1 MNTFS
6 LPWEKGC
13 FECKGDLLNLR
24 DGQRAQKSS
33 VLMLQNFNVEYLV
46 DLQVKAQY
54 LVHLQVKA
62 QNRFILEPHHL
73 KAVHFSLDCS

>member
-46 DLQVKAQY
+46 DLQVKAQ
-54 LVHLQVKA
+54 
-62 QNRFILEPHHL
+62 NRFILEPHHL
-73 KAVHFSLDCS
+73 KAVHISLDCS